1 MIDRSLI
8 GKTYP
13 PFHSEVTEEK
23 IRLFAK
29 ATGQINPIYFDIESA
44 KKEGHPSLLAPLTFL
59 ITVSYEQKD
68 PYLYLKDL
76 GIELGQFLHANQEYT
91 YFSPVY
97 AGDRIKMVSKL
108 SDIFDKAGGRL
119 HFLVFEADYTNQDKV
134 IVAKSKTTLVVR

>member
-68 PYLYLKDL
+68 PYQYLKDL
-76 GIELGQFLHANQEYT
+76 DIELGQFLHANQEYT
-91 YFSPVY
+91 CF
-97 AGDRIKMVSKL
+97 
-108 SDIFDKAGGRL
+108 
-119 HFLVFEADYTNQDKV
+119 
-134 IVAKSKTTLVVR
+134 